1 MTPTNQLA
9 SLTSSR
15 ETHGVVPLPRIHR
28 AMPAGQRTVPNAL
41 ASLGLASPASELQPC
56 LNPLCPGRKPASART
71 IVSESAP
78 TDSTRTGSCAWPQ
91 RGRPGYFCSSP
102 CRDQYDYERTQLAE
116 DIQALAEAIASPGGT
131 YRDRRKVQAELA
143 KRRWAW
149 QRYLF
154 DPAQVT
160 HTEPPPEKGAT

>member
-1 MTPTNQLA
+1 MIYKFKSQAAGDVIMLA
-9 SLTSSR
+9 
-15 ETHGVVPLPRIHR
+15 
-28 AMPAGQRTVPNAL
+28 PAGDAL
-41 ASLGLASPASELQPC
+41 MRVLGREP
-56 LNPLCPGRKPASART
+56 SAKGIIEVADT
-71 IVSESAP
+71 
-78 TDSTRTGSCAWPQ
+78 PQ
-91 RGRPGYFCSSP
+91 
-102 CRDQYDYERTQLAE
+102 AMAA
-116 DIQALAEAIASPGGT
+116 IQALAEAIASPGGT